1 MAPSTNLYAALAGYV
16 GRPDQTG
23 RTGVFRRDAVGGEWQ
38 HVLPDP
44 EAFAVVVHPRQ
55 PALVLA
61 GTADG
66 VWRSED
72 HGATFARADFPDHG
86 KQIWSGSVGCSATDM
101 IVPWTCTL
109 SNLRHVWP
117 PSWLR

>member
-38 HVLPDP
+38 HVLADP
-44 EAFAVVVHPRQ
+44 EAFTVVVHPRQ

-72 HGATFARADFPDHG
+72 RGATFARADFPDNG
-86 KQIWSGSVGCSATDM
+86 KQIWSFLVDASAKKK
-101 IVPWTCTL
+101 
-109 SNLRHVWP
+109 S
-117 PSWLR
+117 

>member
-1 MAPSTNLYAALAGYV
+1 MPAGPVGTLIDVRFRRMISRPRPAVDVPRPWWLNQSDTGGEHQMAPSTNLYAALAGYV

-23 RTGVFRRDAVGGEWQ
+23 RTGVFRRDAVDGEWQ

-44 EAFAVVVHPRQ
+44 EAFTVVVHPRQ

-72 HGATFARADFPDHG
+72 
-86 KQIWSGSVGCSATDM
+86 
-101 IVPWTCTL
+101 
-109 SNLRHVWP
+109 
-117 PSWLR
+117 